1 MEIPRDLECKDCT
14 IRLVRQ
20 ALEWGKRYLFWSCG
34 DVDII
39 PAREYAEDC
48 SGKAC
53 LIKVCRIFLTN
64 KGHKVSK
71 VIYLVLISSK

>member
-14 IRLVRQ
+14 VRLVRQ

-48 SGKAC
+48 SGKAG
-53 LIKVCRIFLTN
+53 LFVVCRIFPDV
-64 KGHKVSK
+64 KF
-71 VIYLVLISSK
+71 IYCEKATRIVVT